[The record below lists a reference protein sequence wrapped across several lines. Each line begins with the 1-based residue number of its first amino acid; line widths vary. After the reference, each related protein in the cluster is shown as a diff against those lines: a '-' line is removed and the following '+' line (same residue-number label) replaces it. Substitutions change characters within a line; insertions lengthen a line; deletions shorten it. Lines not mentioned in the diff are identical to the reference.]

1 MSTFNIL
8 KLSQMSDEALVK
20 EFIDLPSMIRNP
32 PYQVGLSHPDQV
44 KRMMSWGIQ
53 HGSHFWL
60 LKDQENRAIMRIS
73 LRACPHRT
81 GTGTIGF
88 FEIDLKYPL
97 YREAFSAMMTEAEA
111 WFKSQNI
118 KELVAPVDINTWFNY
133 RFSIPGPKFFPRFKW
148 EPTNPPEYL
157 ELFKS
162 TQYQQMAHFNSVFFP
177 HIKIGNFAP
186 GTGHLKR
193 SYERLTKMGYTL
205 RPFDVE
211 NFKTKE
217 LPAFYEISHEA
228 FSDSL
233 LFEPI
238 DFETFAD
245 LYASGKTTYDFSP
258 SRVLVS
264 PEGET
269 AGFLFAFFDGDHY
282 VIKSLALK
290 KKFQGLKL
298 SSGMV
303 YPGIL
308 MSFKQKK
315 KATVS
320 ALVRTGITSDKM
332 NGSSRKWT
340 WFAWTH
346 DYLLLKKDLKGE

>member
-1 MSTFNIL
+1 MDKFVIS
-8 KLSQMSDEALVK
+8 KLEQFSDEAFLE
-20 EFIDLPSMIRNP
+20 EFIGLPDQVRVAPFNVGIP
-32 PYQVGLSHPDQV
+32 PAEQV
-44 KRMMSWGIQ
+44 KRMMNWGFQ

-60 LKDQENRAIMRIS
+60 LKDQKAHTIMRIA
-73 LRACPHRT
+73 LRACPHKK
-81 GTGTIGF
+81 GAGTIGF
-88 FEIDLKYPL
+88 FEIDLQSPL
-97 YREAFSAMMTEAEA
+97 HREGFSFMMKAAEE
-111 WFKSQNI
+111 WFKKQNI
-118 KELVAPVDINTWFNY
+118 SEIIAPVDINTWFNY
-133 RFSIPGPKFFPRFKW
+133 RFSLPGPKFFPRFKW
-148 EPTNPPEYL
+148 EPTNPPDYL
-157 ELFKS
+157 ELFKNFH
-162 TQYQQMAHFNSVFFP
+162 YQQFAHFNSVFFP
-177 HIKIGNFAP
+177 HIKIGHFAP

-238 DFETFAD
+238 DFETFSE
-245 LYASGKTTYDFSP
+245 LYASGKTSYDFSP